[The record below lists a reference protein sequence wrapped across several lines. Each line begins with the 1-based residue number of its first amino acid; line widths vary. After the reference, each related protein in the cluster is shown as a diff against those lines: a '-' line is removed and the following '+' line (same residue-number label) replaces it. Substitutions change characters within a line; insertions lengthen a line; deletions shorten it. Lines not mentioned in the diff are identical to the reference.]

1 MEIKINAKFPGR
13 GDVNFEFSCTEQET
27 AMLIQDPVYQQ
38 LGSVLINQLKWES
51 EQCRKQQD
59 EGHWRDMR
67 RSQSNRSTN
76 DRQQQ
81 QSDRFD
87 HFRRVMEADRK
98 AQQSHNETVD
108 TAIKSLQDQLNR
120 MFNRIVNNTK
130 F

>member
-59 EGHWRDMR
+59 SGHWRDMR

-81 QSDRFD
+81 
-87 HFRRVMEADRK
+87 
-98 AQQSHNETVD
+98 HNENLRRQVEVMQHTMKILEKRID
-108 TAIKSLQDQLNR
+108 AAIHKSSL
-120 MFNRIVNNTK
+120 
-130 F
+130 